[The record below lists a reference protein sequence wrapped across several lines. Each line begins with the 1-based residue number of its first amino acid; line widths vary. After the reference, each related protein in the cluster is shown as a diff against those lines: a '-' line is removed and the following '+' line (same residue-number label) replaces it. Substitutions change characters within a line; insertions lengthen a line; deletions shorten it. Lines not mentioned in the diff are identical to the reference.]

1 MRSPHRLALVV
12 TVIATLTGLA
22 GTPGVLTAQGNNKN
36 LTGLPMYPTLT
47 NGTQYPASRTKEGNF
62 LIYTAESRD
71 ALETVEAWYRRALPK
86 AKETRDDNSLTHGI
100 VLTNGRDK
108 VLVYQLGKSK
118 GSVVELQK
126 YEGS

>member
-1 MRSPHRLALVV
+1 MRAPRRFSLVV
-12 TVIATLTGLA
+12 AVIATLAGLA
-22 GTPGVLTAQGNNKN
+22 GTPSVLAAQGNHKN

-47 NGTQYPASRTKEGNF
+47 SGTQYPASRTKEGNF
-62 LIYTAESRD
+62 LIFTAQSRD
-71 ALETVEAWYRRALPK
+71 AVEMVEAWYRRALPK

-108 VLVYQLGKSK
+108 VLVYQLGESK
-118 GSVVELQK
+118 GTVVELQK